1 MNGDVF
7 VLDDFVQRQPDA
19 FDVYAPL
26 SRLAFRE
33 HLDLLVSDILVHF
46 EVVLANLV
54 SDFYDL

>member
-1 MNGDVF
+1 
-7 VLDDFVQRQPDA
+7 
-19 FDVYAPL
+19 L